1 MMVPVIALVG
11 RPNVG
16 KSTLFNVLTKTRQAL
31 VANLPGVTRD
41 RIYGEG
47 VVGDRE
53 YLLIDTGGLS
63 GESEGI
69 DGMMLSQSQ
78 QAIEEADAIIFLVD
92 AREGL
97 NASDEA
103 VARYL
108 RQKSK
113 KVFLTVNKVDG
124 LDDRIATVDFYP
136 LGLGEPYPISAAH
149 NQGIARLMDEVLTS
163 FPLEDPAEQ
172 ALEEELTK
180 QQSIKI
186 AIVGRP
192 NVGKSTLVNRLLGE
206 ERVVVFDLPGTTRD
220 SIYIPMER
228 RGKKYTLIDT
238 AGLRRRARIDEAIEK
253 FSVIKTLQAIK
264 SADVAIFVLDA
275 KAGLAEQDLTILGQ
289 ILDEGR
295 AVVIAINKWDG
306 LAISEKD
313 FLRKEMER
321 RLSFANFAR
330 FHFISALHGTGV
342 GDLYKLVEE
351 AYQSAM
357 VDLSTPRLTRLLQDA
372 IATHQ
377 PPLNNG
383 RRIKLRYAHAGGH
396 NPPIIIIHG
405 NQSGSVPESYR
416 RYLMNYFRDA
426 LKLVG
431 TPIRVEFKQGHN
443 PFADRH
449 SLLTPRQER
458 TKKRLLKRQGRT

>member
-1 MMVPVIALVG
+1 MIPVIAIVG

-16 KSTLFNVLTKTRQAL
+16 KSTLFNVLTKSRQAL
-31 VANLPGVTRD
+31 VADLPGVTRD

-47 VVGDRE
+47 VVGGRD
-53 YLLIDTGGLS
+53 YFLIDTGGLS
-63 GESEGI
+63 GESSGI
-69 DGMMLSQSQ
+69 DGMMLSQSE
-78 QAIEEADAIIFLVD
+78 QAIDEATAIIFLVD
-92 AREGL
+92 ARDGL

-103 VARYL
+103 VAQYL

-113 KVFLTVNKVDG
+113 KVFLVVNKVDG
-124 LDDRIATVDFYP
+124 IDERVATVDFYP

-149 NQGIARLMDEVLTS
+149 QQGISHLMEAVLET
-163 FPLEDPAEQ
+163 FPVEEKSEE
-172 ALEEELTK
+172 ALAEELAAK
-180 QQSIKI
+180 QGIKI

-264 SADVAIFVLDA
+264 AADVVIFVIDA

-289 ILDEGR
+289 IIEEGR

-306 LAISEKD
+306 LTISEKD

-321 RLSFANFAR
+321 RLSFVNFAR

-372 IATHQ
+372 LITHQ
-377 PPLNNG
+377 PPLVKG

-396 NPPIIIIHG
+396 NPPIIVIHG
-405 NQSGSVPESYR
+405 NQSSSVPESYR

-426 LKLVG
+426 LRLVG
-431 TPIRVEFKQGHN
+431 TPLRVDFKQNEN
-443 PFADRH
+443 PYAKKRN
-449 SLLTPRQER
+449 LLTPRQER
-458 TKKRLLKRQGRT
+458 TQKRLSLRSGKK

>member
-1 MMVPVIALVG
+1 
-11 RPNVG
+11 
-16 KSTLFNVLTKTRQAL
+16 
-31 VANLPGVTRD
+31 
-41 RIYGEG
+41 
-47 VVGDRE
+47 
-53 YLLIDTGGLS
+53 
-63 GESEGI
+63 
-69 DGMMLSQSQ
+69 
-78 QAIEEADAIIFLVD
+78 
-92 AREGL
+92 
-97 NASDEA
+97 
-103 VARYL
+103 
-108 RQKSK
+108 
-113 KVFLTVNKVDG
+113 
-124 LDDRIATVDFYP
+124 
-136 LGLGEPYPISAAH
+136 
-149 NQGIARLMDEVLTS
+149 
-163 FPLEDPAEQ
+163 
-172 ALEEELTK
+172 
-180 QQSIKI
+180 
-186 AIVGRP
+186 
-192 NVGKSTLVNRLLGE
+192 
-206 ERVVVFDLPGTTRD
+206 
-220 SIYIPMER
+220 
-228 RGKKYTLIDT
+228 
-238 AGLRRRARIDEAIEK
+238 
-253 FSVIKTLQAIK
+253 
-264 SADVAIFVLDA
+264 
-275 KAGLAEQDLTILGQ
+275 
-289 ILDEGR
+289 
-295 AVVIAINKWDG
+295 

>member
-1 MMVPVIALVG
+1 MVPVIALVG